1 MRNYEIMFIV
11 SPNAP
16 EEDID
21 KITGQ
26 VEGVITA
33 GGGKVDKLE
42 KLGKR
47 RLAYMV
53 KKFREGSY
61 VLFTIQAD
69 GAIVREIERR
79 LRVMDLVIKYLT
91 VRMDDD
97 MKRLD
102 KIKAHRQKRRSGAAG
117 PMPKEVANGG
127 DPVPWNRCPRSKQWR
142 FRSNITGVRR
152 SASSVSNESTTSI
165 TRM

>member
-1 MRNYEIMFIV
+1 MRHYEIMFIV
-11 SPNAP
+11 NPNAT

-21 KITGQ
+21 KINGQ
-26 VEGVITA
+26 IEGVITA
-33 GGGKVDKLE
+33 GGGKVGKVE

-47 RLAYMV
+47 RLAYIV
-53 KKFREGSY
+53 KKFREGFY
-61 VLFTIQAD
+61 VLFTIEAD

-102 KIKAHRQKRRSGAAG
+102 KIKAHRQKRAARRGRAHAESGERRAA
-117 PMPKEVANGG
+117 PSPVEQMPE
-127 DPVPWNRCPRSKQWR
+127 
-142 FRSNITGVRR
+142 
-152 SASSVSNESTTSI
+152 E
-165 TRM
+165 

>member
-11 SPNAP
+11 SPNAA

-21 KITGQ
+21 KINGQ
-26 VEGVITA
+26 IEGVITA
-33 GGGKVDKLE
+33 GGGKADKIE

-47 RLAYMV
+47 RLAYIV

-61 VLFTIQAD
+61 VLFTVQAD
-69 GAIVREIERR
+69 GPIVKEVERR

-91 VRMDDD
+91 VRMDED

-102 KIKAHRQKRRSGAAG
+102 KIKAHRQKRAARRG
-117 PMPKEVANGG
+117 RAHAEAS
-127 DPVPWNRCPRSKQWR
+127 D
-142 FRSNITGVRR
+142 RR
-152 SASSVSNESTTSI
+152 SAPPAEQ
-165 TRM
+165 MPEE